1 MKKRVALAILGI
13 AVMVCSLL
21 LISCAKVPE
30 TSSTNTAGNPALSNS
45 ERITAL
51 EITIAQMSLDYEGVT
66 IAQLKQLEANL
77 QAQINALQAKILAL
91 ESE

>member
-30 TSSTNTAGNPALSNS
+30 TSSTNTSTLSNS

-77 QAQINALQAKILAL
+77 QLQINALQAKILAL